1 MRKRRIMRN
10 AYFTVEAALVLPM
23 AMSAMLLSTYLFCFQ
38 YDRCLLE
45 QDAGSLLLWSSAAAQ
60 NIEETE
66 ELKKQIQIRA
76 AEVYADKY
84 TAWDII
90 AMEIKLEKNDIKV
103 SGRGA
108 LTFPVP
114 QWNIW
119 NNTNLWEAEA
129 VYISNRQSPVF
140 YIRQYRK
147 LQKLTENNN
156 K

>member
-1 MRKRRIMRN
+1 MGRRN

-23 AMSAMLLSTYLFCFQ
+23 VMSAILLGIYLFCFQ

-45 QDAGSLLLWSSAAAQ
+45 QDAGSLLLWGSAAIQ

-66 ELKKQIQIRA
+66 ELKKQMQIRT

-84 TAWDII
+84 AAWDIT
-90 AMEIKLEKNDIKV
+90 AMEIKLEKNEINV
-103 SGRGA
+103 NGRGA

-119 NNTNLWEAEA
+119 NDTNLWEAEA
-129 VYISNRQSPVF
+129 VYKSSRQSPVF